1 MPVRKPANKSGS
13 HIIGK
18 YPSLKLG
25 RMVLFEST
33 IERDLLFLLDYLMG
47 ATFFEEQPLTI
58 EYSDA
63 NGKPRRYTPDVHALF
78 NGQHYLLECKPEDRV
93 TDPDNQRCF
102 AAGQAYCAALGW
114 LFAVI
119 TDRALRAG
127 FRLRNIKLLRQF
139 AVYEI
144 APQTRGA
151 IYGVLNATP
160 APQTIAQIKA
170 ALSLPPALTQTA
182 LFSMAYHHEIG
193 LPVDMA
199 PISDSTPVYRPGQLA
214 EARIL

>member
-78 NGQHYLLECKPEDRV
+78 NG
-93 TDPDNQRCF
+93 QRCF